1 MSGSHVVAGFLPT
14 TNGLHF
20 SNSFPPGPTVKLGPL
35 DPRWVGIGDASSG
48 LCGGMSWYTREQF
61 DAKKPIPAD
70 TTPPANGSPLFQAI
84 VRRQVLS
91 LDWMKVP
98 LRFYAL
104 SAWRRPKPGERAVD
118 RDWSKITG
126 FLDGDKMRIIGLIR
140 QSSWNPF
147 GLTQNH
153 QVLAY
158 GYSDDG
164 TTRKLRIYDPNHP
177 NDDTVTL
184 EITDAGLKQSTGEQL
199 LDLFDAG

>member
-1 MSGSHVVAGFLPT
+1 MSSSHVVANFLPST
-14 TNGLHF
+14 SGLHF
-20 SNSFPPGPTVKLGPL
+20 QNNFPSGPTVKLGPL
-35 DPRWVGIGDASSG
+35 DPRWVGIGDAKSG
-48 LCGGMSWYTREQF
+48 LCGGMSWYTRERYV
-61 DAKKPIPAD
+61 DKKPIPPD
-70 TTPPANGSPLFQAI
+70 TVPPANGSELFQAI

-91 LDWMKVP
+91 LDWLKVP

-104 SAWRRPKPGERAVD
+104 SAWNRPKAGNRAVD

-126 FLDGDKMRIIGLIR
+126 FLDKDQMRIVGLIR
-140 QSSWNPF
+140 QQSWNPF

-164 TTRKLRIYDPNHP
+164 ATRRLRIYDPNHP
-177 NDDTVTL
+177 NNDTIELV
-184 EITDAGLKQSTGEQL
+184 ITDAGLSQTTGEKL

>member
-1 MSGSHVVAGFLPT
+1 MSGSHVVADFLPT

-20 SNSFPPGPTVKLGPL
+20 ANSFPSGPTVKLGPL

-61 DAKKPIPAD
+61 EAKKPIAAD
-70 TTPPANGSPLFQAI
+70 TAPPANGSALFQAI
-84 VRRQVLS
+84 VRRQVIS
-91 LDWMKVP
+91 LDWLKVP
-98 LRFYAL
+98 LRFYSL
-104 SAWRRPKPGERAVD
+104 SAWGRPKPGKRAVD

-164 TTRKLRIYDPNHP
+164 VTRKLRIYDPNHP
-177 NDDTVTL
+177 DRDDVVL
-184 EITDAGLKQSTGEQL
+184 EITDSGLKQSTGEAL
-199 LDLFDAG
+199 LDVFDAG

>member
-20 SNSFPPGPTVKLGPL
+20 SNSFPSGPTVKLGPL
-35 DPRWVGIGDASSG
+35 DPRWVGIGDASAG

-61 DAKKPIPAD
+61 EAKQPIPAD
-70 TTPPANGSPLFQAI
+70 TAPPANGSTLFQAI

-91 LDWMKVP
+91 LDWLRVP
-98 LRFYAL
+98 VRFYAL
-104 SAWRRPKPGERAVD
+104 SAWGSPKAGNRAVD

-126 FLDGDKMRIIGLIR
+126 FLDGDKMRILGLIR

-164 TTRKLRIYDPNHP
+164 VTRTLRIYDPNHP
-177 NDDTVTL
+177 DMDDVVL
-184 EITDAGLKQSTGEQL
+184 EITDAGLKQSTGETL

>member
-1 MSGSHVVAGFLPT
+1 M
-14 TNGLHF
+14 
-20 SNSFPPGPTVKLGPL
+20 
-35 DPRWVGIGDASSG
+35 
-48 LCGGMSWYTREQF
+48 
-61 DAKKPIPAD
+61 
-70 TTPPANGSPLFQAI
+70 
-84 VRRQVLS
+84 LS
-91 LDWMKVP
+91 LDWLKVP
-98 LRFYAL
+98 VRFYAL
-104 SAWRRPKPGERAVD
+104 SAWGSPKAGNRAVD

-126 FLDGDKMRIIGLIR
+126 FLDGDKMRILGLIR

-147 GLTQNH
+147 GLTENH

-184 EITDAGLKQSTGEQL
+184 EITDAGLKQSTGEPL